1 MEILGYSIGAG
12 VLPVGRF
19 PVRLQRSNRG
29 CGSQRLLLFII
40 DLENQSNDSSNE
52 HAELKN
58 SIPCNIHTCH
68 PLSFT
73 IGGKR
78 SITPEKIEGNRL
90 PGRCWQHRGQHITRF
105 DRLQGKK
112 RGVSC
117 GNAVIRPACESIR
130 QAEIYLS
137 PEFRIISFRIIPK
150 SNTTAANTPQTNML
164 VYQGADCVAYSPGCV
179 L

>member
-1 MEILGYSIGAG
+1 MEILGYSIDTG

-58 SIPCNIHTCH
+58 SFPCNIHTCH

-90 PGRCWQHRGQHITRF
+90 PGRYRQHQKQHITPF

-117 GNAVIRPACESIR
+117 GNAVIRPAFEFIIKTEFFIMYRYQPWKASSASLNAPYAPASLPR
-130 QAEIYLS
+130 EASVNRAPLAAWNTYL
-137 PEFRIISFRIIPK
+137 RK
-150 SNTTAANTPQTNML
+150 
-164 VYQGADCVAYSPGCV
+164 
-179 L
+179 

>member
-1 MEILGYSIGAG
+1 MEILGYSIDTG

-40 DLENQSNDSSNE
+40 DLENQSNDSGNE

-58 SIPCNIHTCH
+58 SIPCNHNRH

-78 SITPEKIEGNRL
+78 SITPEKNR
-90 PGRCWQHRGQHITRF
+90 
-105 DRLQGKK
+105 GKPPT
-112 RGVSC
+112 G
-117 GNAVIRPACESIR
+117 ALLAAPWTAYHTIR
-130 QAEIYLS
+130 QIARKKAGRIMRQCRDT
-137 PEFRIISFRIIPK
+137 PRFRIPSKTVFQFFLSCK
-150 SNTTAANTPQTNML
+150 SSSETKNTSLPSTEIVSA
-164 VYQGADCVAYSPGCV
+164 
-179 L
+179 

>member
-1 MEILGYSIGAG
+1 MEILGYSIDTG

-58 SIPCNIHTCH
+58 SFPCNIHTCH

-73 IGGKR
+73 IRGKR

-90 PGRCWQHRGQHITRF
+90 PGRCWQHRGQHITPF

-117 GNAVIRPACESIR
+117 GNAAILPARESVR

-137 PEFRIISFRIIPK
+137 PDFRIISFRIIPK

-164 VYQGADCVAYSPGCV
+164 VYQGADCIAYSPGCV

>member
-1 MEILGYSIGAG
+1 MDTG

-58 SIPCNIHTCH
+58 SFPCNIHTCH

-90 PGRCWQHRGQHITRF
+90 PGRCWQHQKQHITPF

-117 GNAVIRPACESIR
+117 GKAVIRPARESVR

-137 PEFRIISFRIIPK
+137 PDFRIISFRIIPK

-164 VYQGADCVAYSPGCV
+164 VYQGADCIAYSPGCV

>member
-1 MEILGYSIGAG
+1 MEILGYSIDTG

-58 SIPCNIHTCH
+58 SFPCNIHTCH

-78 SITPEKIEGNRL
+78 SITPEKNRGEPPTGAL
-90 PGRCWQHRGQHITRF
+90 LAAPETAYHT
-105 DRLQGKK
+105 
-112 RGVSC
+112 
-117 GNAVIRPACESIR
+117 IR
-130 QAEIYLS
+130 QIARKKAGRIMRQCRDT
-137 PEFRIISFRIIPK
+137 PRFRIPSKTVFQFFLSCK
-150 SNTTAANTPQTNML
+150 SSSETKNTSLPSTEIVSA
-164 VYQGADCVAYSPGCV
+164 
-179 L
+179 